1 MKFTVKAEEH
11 NFVTIFPEHSSH
23 FCQKNPRDT
32 CDLHDKV
39 RIPVAGQN
47 VALLGTNSYIPRI
60 CTTETNKICL
70 GRINTEVTD
79 TMNVKVRK
87 TLQNCAIITPEST
100 Y

>member
-11 NFVTIFPEHSSH
+11 RLVTIFPEHSPH

-39 RIPVAGQN
+39 KIPVAGQN
-47 VALLGTNSYIPRI
+47 ATLQRTNSYILRI
-60 CTTETNKICL
+60 CTTERNKICL

-79 TMNVKVRK
+79 TMNAKVRK
-87 TLQNCAIITPEST
+87 TLQKLSNNYT
-100 Y
+100 